1 MGVETKRQSINMSN
15 DNNVESLQDIHG
27 FKLLN
32 KTKNNNKMASTY
44 RIHTRHSS
52 LNIWSPRSQ
61 SSKTWSFLYKPV
73 DLLQRRSHTEGM
85 RTQKLQNGK

>member
-1 MGVETKRQSINMSN
+1 
-15 DNNVESLQDIHG
+15 
-27 FKLLN
+27 
-32 KTKNNNKMASTY
+32 MASTY
-44 RIHTRHSS
+44 RIHTRHLS